1 MNVDTHSP
9 PATHGGPETLE
20 NSRIHTAAN
29 YLLYIL
35 EIQISKVVT
44 MKTLMRMLCV
54 QAVLLTSLG
63 LWAQQDQAPTAGT
76 TNTAPDNTKVNQRDR
91 NPSQPTADQQ
101 TNAKSD
107 REMTRQIRRAIVKDK
122 SLSTYAHNIKVITQ
136 NGMVTLKGPVK
147 TEEDK
152 QAIGSKAAEVVGSPD
167 KVQNQIEV
175 GSSDASAKPS
185 PSKQ

>member
-1 MNVDTHSP
+1 
-9 PATHGGPETLE
+9 
-20 NSRIHTAAN
+20 
-29 YLLYIL
+29 
-35 EIQISKVVT
+35 
-44 MKTLMRMLCV
+44 MKHWVRLFCV
-54 QAVLLTSLG
+54 QAILLTSLG
-63 LWAQQDQAPTAGT
+63 LWAQQDQTPSTDT

-122 SLSTYAHNIKVITQ
+122 SLSSYAHNIKIIAQ

-147 TEEDK
+147 TEEEK

-185 PSKQ
+185 PNKQ